1 MVKQPKSRKKLVILI
16 VAAVVIALAVILFSV
31 KKSAQRTAYTQDT
44 AEKKDINVYH
54 SFTGTVSASNS
65 QSVMSA
71 VSGVKISEVDVK
83 EGDMV
88 KTGDVIARLDTSAID
103 EQIKEKEIGM
113 SQTSK
118 TNALSI
124 KSAKK

>member
-54 SFTGTVSASNS
+54 DV
-65 QSVMSA
+65 
-71 VSGVKISEVDVK
+71 GV
-83 EGDMV
+83 
-88 KTGDVIARLDTSAID
+88 
-103 EQIKEKEIGM
+103 
-113 SQTSK
+113 
-118 TNALSI
+118 
-124 KSAKK
+124 